1 MNEWASKW
9 KNVMNEWITSLT
21 VYRLLLAQYLC
32 HKVYDDKLVKG

>member
-1 MNEWASKW
+1 MNE
-9 KNVMNEWITSLT
+9 LP